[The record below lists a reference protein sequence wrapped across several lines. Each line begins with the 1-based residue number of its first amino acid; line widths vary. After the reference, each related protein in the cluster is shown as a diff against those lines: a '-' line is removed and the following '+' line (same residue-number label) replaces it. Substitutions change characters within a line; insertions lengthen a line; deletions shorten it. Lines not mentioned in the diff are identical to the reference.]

1 MTEIDRAQIYL
12 ITPPTP
18 EASVF
23 PGQLAQVLD
32 SVDVACVRLAL
43 AFQGEDDIARVADA
57 CREVTHE
64 RDVALVVQD
73 HVQLVQ
79 RLGLDGVHLS
89 QGARL
94 VRTARKELGD
104 DAIIGCHSGA
114 SRHDGMNA
122 GEASADY
129 VCFGPVA
136 SSLLGDGSLAD
147 EDLFAWWTQ
156 MIEVPVIA
164 EGGLDTAMIRALADK
179 VDFFGIGAE
188 IWDTEDPVAAVKA
201 LAAARD

>member
-1 MTEIDRAQIYL
+1 MSDQDRAQIYL

-18 EASVF
+18 EASTF
-23 PGQLAQVLD
+23 PADLARVLD
-32 SVDVACVRLAL
+32 VVDVACVRLAL
-43 AFQGEDDIARVADA
+43 AFQNEDDIARVADA
-57 CREVTHE
+57 CRDVTHA
-64 RDVALVVQD
+64 RDIALVVQD
-73 HVQLVQ
+73 HLQLVQ

-89 QGARL
+89 QGARG
-94 VRTARKELGD
+94 VRAARKDLGE
-104 DAIIGCHSGA
+104 DAIVGCHSGA

-136 SSLLGDGSLAD
+136 SSMLGDGSLAD
-147 EDLFAWWTQ
+147 EDLFAWWSE

-164 EGGLDTAMIRALADK
+164 EGGLDPALIRGLSDK

-188 IWDTEDPVAAVKA
+188 IWDTDTPADA
-201 LAAARD
+201 LRTLADARL

>member
-1 MTEIDRAQIYL
+1 MAEIDRAQIYL

-23 PGQLAQVLD
+23 PDQLAQVLD
-32 SVDVACVRLAL
+32 TVDVACVRLAL

-57 CREVTHE
+57 CRAVTHD

-89 QGARL
+89 QGARGI
-94 VRTARKELGD
+94 RAARKELGD
-104 DAIIGCHSGA
+104 DAIVGCFSGA
-114 SRHDGMNA
+114 SRHDGLNA

-136 SSLLGDGSLAD
+136 STLLGDGSLAD
-147 EDLFAWWTQ
+147 EELFAWWSE

-164 EGGLDTAMIRALADK
+164 EGGLDTAMIRTLADK
-179 VDFFGIGAE
+179 VDFFGIGSE
-188 IWDTEDPVAAVKA
+188 IWDTPNPTTTIAA